1 MPVVTF
7 FFYVNMSVPNW
18 FFFRTESISHNLT
31 KRSLN
36 GKVKK

>member
-18 FFFRTESISHNLT
+18 FFLGQSLFPIT

-36 GKVKK
+36 GKVKN